1 MPFNNPVLVVLC
13 EFQNERIILKN
24 LLLFFLNKQ
33 LKICA
38 FVGCH
43 LPMLAANRTAASE
56 AKQKLTEKKCI
67 FIRRK
72 KETKIFA

>member
-1 MPFNNPVLVVLC
+1 MLC

-24 LLLFFLNKQ
+24 FLLLFFLNKQ

-43 LPMLAANRTAASE
+43 LPMLVAANRTAASE
-56 AKQKLTEKKCI
+56 AKQKLTEKKNVYLYE
-67 FIRRK
+67 